1 MMCSSKT
8 LVLATLM
15 SVLLL
20 HLCCESEAANTYD
33 CCLRYTERKLPTRI
47 IQNFTVQWAN
57 GGCDIDAII
66 FHTKARAVCADPR
79 KHWVKHAVSV
89 LSKRMRKM

>member
-20 HLCCESEAANTYD
+20 HLCCESEANTYD